1 MELQFHGLRGVTAVP
16 VHEFT
21 RHRFP
26 PLLAAVAAALLAAVA
41 GRALAGEVAGRIT
54 DAATGRA
61 LPNATVRIPEL
72 NRATR
77 ADRSGDYRF
86 SDLPAGDYTVVAE
99 YVGFGDAS
107 GKVAVQASGA
117 SSLPI
122 ALAGVAVGTG
132 IEEVTV
138 TRYRLAQA
146 TALQD
151 KKSAKVIKESIT
163 ADDAGKLPDQNAGDT
178 LARVTGVAVTTDQG
192 EGRYVTIR
200 GIDAALSNVTIDGQ
214 TIGSPEGDTR
224 RVAMDTIPANI
235 LSKLEVIKSV
245 TPDLDGNAIGG
256 TVNLVTPSAFDD
268 PDGRSFSATADYGYS
283 DLGEQ
288 HPWGASAAWS
298 GVFADDRL
306 GVVLSASYSD
316 RKFNSENVQGGDP
329 WTDDGGDYPY
339 LIPDE
344 QNIRD
349 YLIRRVR
356 KGFVANFEFRPNDTT
371 RLHWRNIVNRYED
384 TELQPEVTY
393 DYRNGDLENVTPTS
407 GLFTEGE
414 GKRENSERFEIQKIL
429 SSTIGGEFEIGRW
442 TLALAATY
450 GKTEQDTP
458 YDNDYVF
465 EADDVF
471 PMTYDISD
479 YYWHVDAPAD
489 FYDASLYEFDE
500 AKRGHQ
506 LIEEKLKVG
515 QIDLRRDIEWGDGHD
530 GFIKGG
536 AKYISRRNSSDQD
549 MIVYD
554 GFDGDDDFL
563 LSQVAAAGNRSFY
576 RDVRP
581 YYTFGPY
588 PDYRLAERFFRD
600 NAGDFEVSAEDTV
613 IESYGVDYSVKEDV
627 TAGYLMASLDVGN
640 ATFVGGV
647 RVERTE
653 TDFSAYDVQIVDGD
667 AQDPPPQVTG
677 TKNYTNWLPGLQ
689 MTWSIRDDLI
699 ARAAWTNTIGRP
711 SYEQNV
717 PFRIFEIEEDDPDV
731 FEGAI
736 EMGNPELDALESAN
750 YDLALEWYL
759 RPTGI
764 LSGGLFYKD
773 IDHPIFTRL
782 QTLEDVTFE
791 GRFYSELETEQAQ
804 NASNGNI
811 FGIEFSYQ
819 QQFSML
825 PGFLRGLGVSVG
837 YTWTDSEADAPG
849 RSAKVPF
856 FMQSEH
862 VANAALFYEMAG
874 LELRLGYAYRSEYLY
889 ALGDA
894 VAEDLYIDRHGQL
907 DFKASYDF
915 TKQVGAFFQ
924 VNNITNEPLRYVSGT
939 RARLAENEFYSWS
952 MMAGVSVK
960 F

>member
-1 MELQFHGLRGVTAVP
+1 MPAQESTNKRFSPVT
-16 VHEFT
+16 
-21 RHRFP
+21 
-26 PLLAAVAAALLAAVA
+26 AAVAAALLAALS
-41 GRALAGEVAGRIT
+41 GRAAAGEVEGRVT

-77 ADRSGDYRF
+77 ADRSGGFRF
-86 SDLPAGDYTVVAE
+86 TDVPAGSYTVVAE
-99 YVGFGDAS
+99 YVGFGNAS
-107 GKVAVQASGA
+107 NKVAVQESGA
-117 SSLPI
+117 SSVPF
-122 ALAGVAVGTG
+122 ALAGAATVAG

-138 TRYRLAQA
+138 TGYRLAQA

-151 KKSAKVIKESIT
+151 KKSAKVIKESVT

-178 LARVTGVAVTTDQG
+178 LARVTGVSVTTDQG

-268 PDGRSFSATADYGYS
+268 PDGRSFSATTDYGYS
-283 DLGEQ
+283 DLGGH

-298 GVFADDRL
+298 GVFAEDRL

-316 RKFNSENVQGGDP
+316 REFNSENVQGGDP

-371 RLHWRNIVNRYED
+371 KLHWRNIVNRYED
-384 TELQPEVTY
+384 TELQPEITY

-414 GKRENSERFEIQKIL
+414 GQRENSERFEIQKIL
-429 SSTIGGEFEIGRW
+429 SSTLGGEFEIGRW
-442 TLALAATY
+442 TLNLAATY

-458 YDNDYVF
+458 YDNDYKF

-479 YYWHVDAPAD
+479 YYWHVDAPAG

-500 AKRGHQ
+500 AARGHQ
-506 LIEEKLKVG
+506 LIEEKLKIG
-515 QIDLRRDIEWGDGHD
+515 QVDLRRDIEWGNGRS

-536 AKYISRRNSSDQD
+536 AKYVSRKNTSDQD

-563 LSQVAAAGNRSFY
+563 LSQVAANGNRDFY

-588 PDYRLAERFFRD
+588 PDYRLAEQFFRD
-600 NAGDFEVSAEDTV
+600 NAGDFEVSDEDTI
-613 IESYGVDYSVKEDV
+613 IESYGVDYRVKEDV
-627 TAGYLMASLDVGN
+627 MAGYLMASLEVGN
-640 ATFVGGV
+640 ATFIGGV

-653 TDFSAYDVQIVDGD
+653 TEFSAYDVQIVDGD

-711 SYEQNV
+711 SYEQTV

-736 EMGNPELDALESAN
+736 EMGNPDLDPLESTN

-759 RPTGI
+759 RPSGI
-764 LSGGLFYKD
+764 LSGGVFYKD
-773 IDHPIFTRL
+773 IDNPIFTRL

-791 GRFYSELETEQAQ
+791 GRFYSELETEQSQ
-804 NASNGNI
+804 NARSGNI
-811 FGIEFSYQ
+811 FGIELGYQ

-825 PGFLRGLGVSVG
+825 PGLLRGFGVSVG
-837 YTWTDSEADAPG
+837 YTWTDSEADAPD

-856 FMQSEH
+856 FQQSEH
-862 VANAALFYEMAG
+862 VGNIAIFYELSG

-889 ALGDA
+889 ALGDN
-894 VAEDLYIDRHGQL
+894 VGEDLYIDTHGQL

-915 TKQVGAFFQ
+915 TKQVGAFIQ
-924 VNNITNEPLRYVSGT
+924 VNNITNEPLRYISGT
-939 RARLAENEFYSWS
+939 RARLAENEIYSWS
-952 MMAGVSVK
+952 MLAGINIK